1 MPRTRDIIPRRVMS
15 LFWVSV
21 RTSLFWV
28 FSTKPFG
35 LRFLLGLCPGLRA
48 GPGTGMYVY
57 IYIYIYIDVSFPPQ
71 PDHTQLLM
79 ACAVAGCEAGC
90 EAG

>member
-1 MPRTRDIIPRRVMS
+1 MS

-57 IYIYIYIDVSFPPQ
+57 IYIFILTFLFLLNLITHNSSWLV
-71 PDHTQLLM
+71 QLL
-79 ACAVAGCEAGC
+79 AARPVVRPVDKPGGS
-90 EAG
+90 

>member
-1 MPRTRDIIPRRVMS
+1 M
-15 LFWVSV
+15 
-21 RTSLFWV
+21 
-28 FSTKPFG
+28 
-35 LRFLLGLCPGLRA
+35 GLCPGLRA

>member
-57 IYIYIYIDVSFPPQ
+57 IYIYIDVSFPPQ